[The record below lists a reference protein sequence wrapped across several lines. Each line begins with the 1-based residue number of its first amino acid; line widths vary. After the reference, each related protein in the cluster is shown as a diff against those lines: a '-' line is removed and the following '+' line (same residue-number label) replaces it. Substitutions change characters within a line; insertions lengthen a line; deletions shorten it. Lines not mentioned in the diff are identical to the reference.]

1 VPRRVPRIDDGEA
14 TCIRLARERD
24 AAFFVTDDLRALP
37 ELQQLTDAR
46 VAISPILLRA
56 LVERDT
62 IGAAKARERL
72 DDLAESRDWLGAP
85 IYHRARELFDDVA

>member
-1 VPRRVPRIDDGEA
+1 
-14 TCIRLARERD
+14 
-24 AAFFVTDDLRALP
+24 
-37 ELQQLTDAR
+37 
-46 VAISPILLRA
+46 LLRA